1 MFSCPLV
8 SLPAEAREAVRLPLI
23 APFIGRRTPMDD
35 TSDLSCARQRTERI
49 ALLNDAARQ
58 GRDRMARIVMT
69 SGLLAELGGDTVA
82 QSMIAQAQL
91 MAALRHCTFA
101 PDSPERDFASMDV
114 DGIKVLMK
122 IDLYDPGLVKIPL
135 NGSFC

>member
-1 MFSCPLV
+1 MH
-8 SLPAEAREAVRLPLI
+8 
-23 APFIGRRTPMDD
+23 D

-58 GRDRMARIVMT
+58 GRDRTARIVMT

-82 QSMIAQAQL
+82 QSMMAQARL
-91 MAALRHCTFA
+91 IAALRHCTFA

-114 DGIKVLMK
+114 DGINPHSPSKSL
-122 IDLYDPGLVKIPL
+122 ILLS
-135 NGSFC
+135 GSQYFRYKSWC

>member
-1 MFSCPLV
+1 MH
-8 SLPAEAREAVRLPLI
+8 
-23 APFIGRRTPMDD
+23 D

-58 GRDRMARIVMT
+58 GRDRTARIVMT
-69 SGLLAELGGDTVA
+69 SGLLAEFSGDTVA
-82 QSMIAQAQL
+82 DSMMAQARL

-114 DGIKVLMK
+114 DGIKVLMNV
-122 IDLYDPGLVKIPL
+122 DLYDPGLVKVAL

>member
-1 MFSCPLV
+1 MH
-8 SLPAEAREAVRLPLI
+8 
-23 APFIGRRTPMDD
+23 D

-69 SGLLAELGGDTVA
+69 SGLLAEFSGDTVA
-82 QSMIAQAQL
+82 DSMMAQARL

-114 DGIKVLMK
+114 DGINPHSPSKSL
-122 IDLYDPGLVKIPL
+122 ILLS
-135 NGSFC
+135 GSQYFRYKSWC

>member
-1 MFSCPLV
+1 MH
-8 SLPAEAREAVRLPLI
+8 
-23 APFIGRRTPMDD
+23 D
-35 TSDLSCARQRTERI
+35 TSDLSCARQLTERI

-58 GRDRMARIVMT
+58 GRDRTARIVMT
-69 SGLLAELGGDTVA
+69 SGLLAEFSGDTVA
-82 QSMIAQAQL
+82 DSMMAQARL

-122 IDLYDPGLVKIPL
+122 VDLYDPGLVKIAL
-135 NGSFC
+135 NGSFSSWAGGPHTQCSRIGFISSEVS

>member
-1 MFSCPLV
+1 MH
-8 SLPAEAREAVRLPLI
+8 
-23 APFIGRRTPMDD
+23 D
-35 TSDLSCARQRTERI
+35 TSDLSCAWQRAERI

-58 GRDRMARIVMT
+58 GRDRTARIVMT

-82 QSMIAQAQL
+82 QSMIAQARL

-101 PDSPERDFASMDV
+101 PDSPERDFASMDA

-122 IDLYDPGLVKIPL
+122 VDLYDPGLVKIPL

>member
-1 MFSCPLV
+1 MH
-8 SLPAEAREAVRLPLI
+8 
-23 APFIGRRTPMDD
+23 D
-35 TSDLSCARQRTERI
+35 TSDLACTQQRTERI
-49 ALLNDAARQ
+49 ALLKDVVRQ
-58 GRDRMARIVMT
+58 GRDRTARIVMT

-82 QSMIAQAQL
+82 DSLMAQARL

-101 PDSPERDFASMDV
+101 PDSPERDFASIDV

-122 IDLYDPGLVKIPL
+122 IDLYDPGLVKFAL